1 MIHENHYK
9 ALKQHIN
16 NLIGGIKSHSDDL
29 PKELSERI
37 SVEYYQEAI
46 LKLDKRRKKLER
58 HQGAYLKAIQK
69 FNHDYEQVR
78 KTWKKDVIC
87 IKRSMGRE
95 KNKLDFLGKLI
106 D

>member
-16 NLIGGIKSHSDDL
+16 KLIGGIESHVDDL

-46 LKLDKRRKKLER
+46 LKLDRRRKKLER
-58 HQGAYLKAIQK
+58 YQGEYFKAVQK
-69 FNHDYEQVR
+69 FNRDYEQIR
-78 KTWKKDVIC
+78 KTWKKDVIY
-87 IKRSMGRE
+87 IRRSMGKE
-95 KNKLDFLGKLI
+95 KEKLGFLGKLI
-106 D
+106 Q